1 MAVVFKSRVFSV
13 EVDRKRFPNGREH
26 EITTVR
32 HAPSVVLLP
41 IANDGGVILIR
52 QYRASVDRQ
61 LWELPA
67 GGVEP
72 GELAE
77 EAAVRECEEEIRLV
91 PAHVERLCALYPA
104 PGFCD
109 ELLIFFKLTGFRP
122 PDPGSTRHADADED
136 IEPRAY
142 SIETAKAM
150 VRRGEIQDLKTAFGL
165 SLL

>member
-13 EVDRKRFPNGREH
+13 EVERTTFPNGREH

-32 HAPSVVLLP
+32 HRPSIVLLP
-41 IANDGGVILIR
+41 MTEAGDVILVR
-52 QYRASVDRQ
+52 QYRASVGRE

-72 GELAE
+72 GESVE
-77 EAAVRECEEEIRLV
+77 DAAVRECEEEIRLV
-91 PAHVERLCALYPA
+91 PAHAERLCAFYPA

-109 ELLIFFKLTGFRP
+109 ELLIFFRLTGLRA
-122 PDPGSTRHADADED
+122 PDPHSTRHADADED

-142 SIETAKAM
+142 TIEAAKAL
-150 VRRGEIQDLKTAFGL
+150 VARGEIQDLKTAYGL

>member
-1 MAVVFKSRVFSV
+1 MPVVFKSRVFSV
-13 EVDRKRFPNGREH
+13 EVERTTFPNGREH

-41 IANDGGVILIR
+41 MTEQGDVILVR
-52 QYRASVDRQ
+52 QFRASVGRE

-72 GELAE
+72 GESAQD
-77 EAAVRECEEEIRLV
+77 AAIRECEEEIRRV
-91 PAHVERLCALYPA
+91 PAQAERLCAFYPA

-109 ELLIFFKLTGFRP
+109 ELLIYFRLTGLRA
-122 PDPGSTRHADADED
+122 PDPGSTRHPDADED
-136 IEPRAY
+136 IEARAY
-142 SIETAKAM
+142 AVDAAKAM
-150 VRRGEIQDLKTAFGL
+150 VARGDIQDLKTAYGL

>member
-13 EVDRKRFPNGREH
+13 EVERTTFPNGREH

-32 HAPSVVLLP
+32 HRPSIVLLP
-41 IANDGGVILIR
+41 MTGTGDVILVR
-52 QYRASVDRQ
+52 QYRASVGRE

-72 GELAE
+72 EESAE
-77 EAAVRECEEEIRLV
+77 DAAIRECEEEIRLV
-91 PAHVERLCALYPA
+91 PSRAERLGAFYPA

-109 ELLIFFKLTGFRP
+109 ELLIFFRLTGLRP
-122 PDPGSTRHADADED
+122 PDPHSTRHADADED

-142 SIETAKAM
+142 SIERAKAM
-150 VRRGEIQDLKTAFGL
+150 VSSGEIEDLKTAYGL